1 MNRRGHVIFT
11 LLFTAVAIY
20 AIDGYILA
28 LPYAIMGLGI
38 AEAVFVSA
46 LPDIF
51 EPGGRSDH
59 RGGFHSWRALA
70 ACLLI
75 CAIGL
80 YMMPG
85 NLLHYHALFFAPWG
99 FAMHLLADALSPS
112 GLPF

>member
-1 MNRRGHVIFT
+1 MNRRGHVVFT
-11 LLFTAVAIY
+11 FLFSAAAVY
-20 AIDGYILA
+20 VLDGYYLA
-28 LPYAIMGLGI
+28 LPYTIMALGI

-46 LPDIF
+46 LPDAF

-75 CAIGL
+75 CAIGI
-80 YMMPG
+80 YMMTG
-85 NLLHYHALFFAPWG
+85 SLWQYHALFFVPWG
-99 FAMHLLADALSPS
+99 YATHLLADALSPS